1 MMAKSVYKTVIFGAG
16 QIGQMTARLLSSPC
30 QLLCFADNDPHKHG
44 SYIGNIPVCSPDTAA
59 ALLPDLV
66 ILGVLDEERRNSM
79 IKQME
84 NLGYHGPFR
93 DPSVLR
99 MFDARVAVM
108 RLLSEQIYQLDI
120 PGNVAELGVFR
131 GEFSSLISAA
141 FPDRKIH
148 LFDTFEG
155 FSEKDITIEASG
167 NLSRAKTGD
176 FSSTDIDSVLH
187 VMPDPTRTVI
197 HKGWFPE
204 TFSEALRLAADLE
217 EQRADLERKLSV
229 ARPKAILMDTICGN
243 ADELYGLNEAGR
255 ILGTSGAVLGALMD
269 SLGDVY
275 VKRKYTTVNRQF
287 LKIFIDR
294 GYGKNVVIG
303 NGRNQAK
310 FTFKGL
316 CFAAVKLIAAG
327 KIIASAIEYEPCR
340 EHVEREMKES
350 KCLH

>member
-16 QIGQMTARLLSSPC
+16 QIGQMTARLLNSPC

-44 SYIGNIPVCSPDTAA
+44 SYIGNIPVCSPDAAA

-155 FSEKDITIEASG
+155 FSEKDITIEVSG

-197 HKGWFPE
+197 HKGWFPDTFSDVRDE
-204 TFSEALRLAADLE
+204 TFCFVSLDADLYAPTAAALPLFYERLA
-217 EQRADLERKLSV
+217 
-229 ARPKAILMDTICGN
+229 TG
-243 ADELYGLNEAGR
+243 G
-255 ILGTSGAVLGALMD
+255 VLLIH
-269 SLGDVY
+269 DVY
-275 VKRKYTTVNRQF
+275 STQFSGCRKAVGEFCLKNHLQENGSLVQNVSGQKKNIKNILTKIIKRNAGTGIY
-287 LKIFIDR
+287 
-294 GYGKNVVIG
+294 
-303 NGRNQAK
+303 RNQRFFYLLYSPFPRPCLTFIK
-310 FTFKGL
+310 FLSEHFPTVHRTDQHDK
-316 CFAAVKLIAAG
+316 KDR
-327 KIIASAIEYEPCR
+327 KIY
-340 EHVEREMKES
+340 VF
-350 KCLH
+350 LH

>member
-16 QIGQMTARLLSSPC
+16 QIGQMTARLLNSPC

-44 SYIGNIPVCSPDTAA
+44 SYIGNIPVCSPDAAA

-93 DPSVLR
+93 DSSVLR

-155 FSEKDITIEASG
+155 FSEKYITI
-167 NLSRAKTGD
+167 
-176 FSSTDIDSVLH
+176 DIDSVLH

-197 HKGWFPE
+197 HKGWFPDTFSDVRDE
-204 TFSEALRLAADLE
+204 TFCFVSLDADLYAPTAAALPLFYERLATGGVLLIHDVYSTQFSGCRKAVGEFCLRNHLFADPVC
-217 EQRADLERKLSV
+217 DLHGSAMIRKL
-229 ARPKAILMDTICGN
+229 
-243 ADELYGLNEAGR
+243 
-255 ILGTSGAVLGALMD
+255 
-269 SLGDVY
+269 
-275 VKRKYTTVNRQF
+275 
-287 LKIFIDR
+287 
-294 GYGKNVVIG
+294 
-303 NGRNQAK
+303 
-310 FTFKGL
+310 
-316 CFAAVKLIAAG
+316 
-327 KIIASAIEYEPCR
+327 
-340 EHVEREMKES
+340 
-350 KCLH
+350 

>member
-131 GEFSSLISAA
+131 VASLCAIVTMVFPLVSSDMAVWIRCSFSGSTLAVASSSIIIGASFRIALA
-141 FPDRKIH
+141 MEMRCFSPPDR
-148 LFDTFEG
+148 LPPP
-155 FSEKDITIEASG
+155 SPITVS
-167 NLSRAKTGD
+167 
-176 FSSTDIDSVLH
+176 
-187 VMPDPTRTVI
+187 
-197 HKGWFPE
+197 
-204 TFSEALRLAADLE
+204 
-217 EQRADLERKLSV
+217 
-229 ARPKAILMDTICGN
+229 
-243 ADELYGLNEAGR
+243 
-255 ILGTSGAVLGALMD
+255 
-269 SLGDVY
+269 
-275 VKRKYTTVNRQF
+275 
-287 LKIFIDR
+287 
-294 GYGKNVVIG
+294 
-303 NGRNQAK
+303 
-310 FTFKGL
+310 
-316 CFAAVKLIAAG
+316 
-327 KIIASAIEYEPCR
+327 
-340 EHVEREMKES
+340 
-350 KCLH
+350 

>member
-1 MMAKSVYKTVIFGAG
+1 MMAKSVYKAVIFGAG
-16 QIGQMTARLLSSPC
+16 QIGQMTARLLNSPC

-44 SYIGNIPVCSPDTAA
+44 SYIGNIPVCSPDAA
-59 ALLPDLV
+59 VALLPDLV

-176 FSSTDIDSVLH
+176 FSSTDIDSVIH

-197 HKGWFPE
+197 HKGWFPDTFSDVRDE
-204 TFSEALRLAADLE
+204 TFCFVSLDADL
-217 EQRADLERKLSV
+217 
-229 ARPKAILMDTICGN
+229 
-243 ADELYGLNEAGR
+243 
-255 ILGTSGAVLGALMD
+255 
-269 SLGDVY
+269 
-275 VKRKYTTVNRQF
+275 
-287 LKIFIDR
+287 
-294 GYGKNVVIG
+294 
-303 NGRNQAK
+303 
-310 FTFKGL
+310 
-316 CFAAVKLIAAG
+316 
-327 KIIASAIEYEPCR
+327 
-340 EHVEREMKES
+340 
-350 KCLH
+350 

>member
-176 FSSTDIDSVLH
+176 FSSTDIDSVIH

-197 HKGWFPE
+197 HKGWFPDTFSDVRDE
-204 TFSEALRLAADLE
+204 TFCFVSLDADLYAPTGH
-217 EQRADLERKLSV
+217 RRS
-229 ARPKAILMDTICGN
+229 
-243 ADELYGLNEAGR
+243 
-255 ILGTSGAVLGALMD
+255 
-269 SLGDVY
+269 SLGSRCVQY
-275 VKRKYTTVNRQF
+275 TVFRMPKSGWGILSEKPSVCRSCMRSAWKRNDP
-287 LKIFIDR
+287 KIIKR
-294 GYGKNVVIG
+294 NAGTGIY
-303 NGRNQAK
+303 RNQRFFFVYLLYSSFSRPCLTFIK
-310 FTFKGL
+310 FLSEHFPTVHRTDQHDK
-316 CFAAVKLIAAG
+316 KDR
-327 KIIASAIEYEPCR
+327 KIY
-340 EHVEREMKES
+340 VF
-350 KCLH
+350 LH

>member
-197 HKGWFPE
+197 HKGWFPDTFSDVTDE
-204 TFSEALRLAADLE
+204 TFCFVSLDADLYAPTAAALPLFYE
-217 EQRADLERKLSV
+217 RLSIGGVLLIHDVYSTQFSGCNKAVGEFCLKHHLFADPVCDLHGSAMIRKL
-229 ARPKAILMDTICGN
+229 
-243 ADELYGLNEAGR
+243 
-255 ILGTSGAVLGALMD
+255 
-269 SLGDVY
+269 
-275 VKRKYTTVNRQF
+275 
-287 LKIFIDR
+287 
-294 GYGKNVVIG
+294 
-303 NGRNQAK
+303 
-310 FTFKGL
+310 
-316 CFAAVKLIAAG
+316 
-327 KIIASAIEYEPCR
+327 
-340 EHVEREMKES
+340 
-350 KCLH
+350 

>member
-187 VMPDPTRTVI
+187 VMPNPTRTVI
-197 HKGWFPE
+197 HKGWFPDTFSDVTDE
-204 TFSEALRLAADLE
+204 TFCFVSLDADLYAPTAAAVF
-217 EQRADLERKLSV
+217 RMPKSGWGILSEKPSV
-229 ARPKAILMDTICGN
+229 CRSCMRSAWKRNDPKIIKGN
-243 ADELYGLNEAGR
+243 A
-255 ILGTSGAVLGALMD
+255 GTGI
-269 SLGDVY
+269 Y
-275 VKRKYTTVNRQF
+275 
-287 LKIFIDR
+287 
-294 GYGKNVVIG
+294 
-303 NGRNQAK
+303 RNQRFFFIYLLYSPFPRPCLTFIK
-310 FTFKGL
+310 FLSEHFPTLLMEVISGL
-316 CFAAVKLIAAG
+316 ANQKNN
-327 KIIASAIEYEPCR
+327 R
-340 EHVEREMKES
+340 
-350 KCLH
+350 

>member
-44 SYIGNIPVCSPDTAA
+44 SYIGNIPVCSPDAA
-59 ALLPDLV
+59 
-66 ILGVLDEERRNSM
+66 
-79 IKQME
+79 
-84 NLGYHGPFR
+84 
-93 DPSVLR
+93 
-99 MFDARVAVM
+99 AVM

-197 HKGWFPE
+197 HKGWFPDTFSDVTDE
-204 TFSEALRLAADLE
+204 TFCFVSLDADLYAPTAAALPLFYERLA
-217 EQRADLERKLSV
+217 
-229 ARPKAILMDTICGN
+229 TG
-243 ADELYGLNEAGR
+243 G
-255 ILGTSGAVLGALMD
+255 VLLIH
-269 SLGDVY
+269 DVY
-275 VKRKYTTVNRQF
+275 STQFSGCRK
-287 LKIFIDR
+287 
-294 GYGKNVVIG
+294 
-303 NGRNQAK
+303 
-310 FTFKGL
+310 
-316 CFAAVKLIAAG
+316 AV
-327 KIIASAIEYEPCR
+327 
-340 EHVEREMKES
+340 
-350 KCLH
+350 

>member
-120 PGNVAELGVFR
+120 PGKAALIREENSPR
-131 GEFSSLISAA
+131 KTPSSATFPGIS
-141 FPDRKIH
+141 
-148 LFDTFEG
+148 
-155 FSEKDITIEASG
+155 
-167 NLSRAKTGD
+167 N
-176 FSSTDIDSVLH
+176 
-187 VMPDPTRTVI
+187 
-197 HKGWFPE
+197 
-204 TFSEALRLAADLE
+204 
-217 EQRADLERKLSV
+217 
-229 ARPKAILMDTICGN
+229 
-243 ADELYGLNEAGR
+243 
-255 ILGTSGAVLGALMD
+255 
-269 SLGDVY
+269 
-275 VKRKYTTVNRQF
+275 
-287 LKIFIDR
+287 
-294 GYGKNVVIG
+294 
-303 NGRNQAK
+303 
-310 FTFKGL
+310 
-316 CFAAVKLIAAG
+316 
-327 KIIASAIEYEPCR
+327 
-340 EHVEREMKES
+340 
-350 KCLH
+350 

>member
-1 MMAKSVYKTVIFGAG
+1 MMAKSVYKAVIFGAG
-16 QIGQMTARLLSSPC
+16 QIGQMTARLLNSPC

-44 SYIGNIPVCSPDTAA
+44 SYIGNIPVCSPDAA
-59 ALLPDLV
+59 VALLPDLV
-66 ILGVLDEERRNSM
+66 ILGVL
-79 IKQME
+79 
-84 NLGYHGPFR
+84 R

-197 HKGWFPE
+197 HKGWFPDTFSDVRDE
-204 TFSEALRLAADLE
+204 TFCFVSLDADLYAPTAAALPLFYERLATGGVLLVHDVYSTQFSGCRKAVGEFCLKNHLFADPVC
-217 EQRADLERKLSV
+217 DLHGSAIIRKL
-229 ARPKAILMDTICGN
+229 
-243 ADELYGLNEAGR
+243 
-255 ILGTSGAVLGALMD
+255 
-269 SLGDVY
+269 
-275 VKRKYTTVNRQF
+275 
-287 LKIFIDR
+287 
-294 GYGKNVVIG
+294 
-303 NGRNQAK
+303 
-310 FTFKGL
+310 
-316 CFAAVKLIAAG
+316 
-327 KIIASAIEYEPCR
+327 
-340 EHVEREMKES
+340 
-350 KCLH
+350 